1 MIHIGGSSDGTDS
14 IPGVETTTIITAI
27 IVPLSCVVSFIIG
40 VLVGAVVHYC
50 TVRKKRAVVLS
61 DDLNQPME
69 QSNTLYED
77 VTDFQNP
84 ENIGVNENAAYTMCS
99 IDDGEDIHSQNDDT
113 RNYYCN

>member
-50 TVRKKRAVVLS
+50 AVRRKHTVDTREKPTVALSQLKEKPDAV
-61 DDLNQPME
+61 
-69 QSNTLYED
+69 YED
-77 VTDFQNP
+77 VSDLP
-84 ENIGVNENAAYTMCS
+84 SSGDIDLKENATYAYVQ
-99 IDDGEDIHSQNDDT
+99 H
-113 RNYYCN
+113 